1 MSYIPS
7 QSVIDII
14 TQDEF
19 YFIYACELFLEDE
32 TLRLHT
38 GIGEIVVNGYTFL
51 GTSGIGSVGDIT
63 ESDDNST
70 DQSVELSLSGF
81 DASLIQGMMIDK
93 CRGRFGR
100 IYWVVRD
107 MSGNMAA
114 DIMFSGRLDAAVL
127 ELGGNQEDNRLS
139 VTISG
144 RNAEWARDEMKKIE
158 RDGMVAV
165 LVSPGFGAGWS
176 TWNSEHRDTLCMDAE
191 IVQAVL
197 DKDIDK
203 AVAIAKQKCGDD
215 FFEGGARDLTV
226 EWVKKGVEFEID
238 EHYGSESVHVIGNRD
253 YMVA

>member
-7 QSVIDII
+7 QSVVDII
-14 TQDEF
+14 TQEQF
-19 YFIYACELFLEDE
+19 YFIYACELFLEEE

-93 CRGRFGR
+93 CRGRLGR
-100 IYWVVRD
+100 IYWVVMD

-144 RNAEWARDEMKKIE
+144 RNAEWARGGTARYTDESHQSRYPDDRFFYAIGQVSGYPLYWGAKK
-158 RDGMVAV
+158 DGET
-165 LVSPGFGAGWS
+165 FKY
-176 TWNSEHRDTLCMDAE
+176 D
-191 IVQAVL
+191 
-197 DKDIDK
+197 
-203 AVAIAKQKCGDD
+203 
-215 FFEGGARDLTV
+215 
-226 EWVKKGVEFEID
+226 
-238 EHYGSESVHVIGNRD
+238 
-253 YMVA
+253 